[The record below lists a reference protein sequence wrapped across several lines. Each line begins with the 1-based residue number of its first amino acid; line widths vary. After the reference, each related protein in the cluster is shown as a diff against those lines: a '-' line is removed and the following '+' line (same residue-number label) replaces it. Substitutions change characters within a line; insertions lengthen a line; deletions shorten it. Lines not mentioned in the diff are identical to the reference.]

1 MTKTELEQQQHNAI
15 CATLDALKEY
25 GYLKLFDHRRHL
37 RGAHVGNME
46 FVWDALSGLEA
57 AARAGGA
64 DYNDI

>member
-15 CATLDALKEY
+15 CATLDIFKKY
-25 GYLKLFDHRRHL
+25 GYIQIFQHPPD
-37 RGAHVGNME
+37 E
-46 FVWDALSGLEA
+46 VWDALSGLEA